1 VLKVL
6 GKSVLFLGLWLFGC
20 GVAQSCEVGE
30 VELFLCPTKAAPRGI
45 ILCGQVG
52 EGDQT
57 WRGIRFMQA
66 TGKGEILEFPNSAD
80 PGPAQLSFSHRVV
93 AKRYEMNERFT
104 IGKDAYTLY
113 YRDAQLDSEGKT
125 KDLPEARV
133 EIRNP
138 KGGLLKTVQCTAK
151 PVAYFRE
158 MREASLCDETPL
170 LAGANC
176 FGKAPDVFVKEKPAD
191 KKKRHRRRK
200 R

>member
-1 VLKVL
+1 MVVEKFVF
-6 GKSVLFLGLWLFGC
+6 VLGLWLFGC
-20 GVAQSCEVGE
+20 GWAQACEVGE
-30 VELFLCPTKAAPRGI
+30 VELFSCPTKVSPKGI
-45 ILCGQVG
+45 SLCGQIG
-52 EGDQT
+52 EADKT
-57 WRGIRFMQA
+57 WRGIRYVQA
-66 TGKGEILEFPNSAD
+66 LYADKFIEFPNSAD

-93 AKRYEMNERFT
+93 AKRYEINERFT

-133 EIRNP
+133 EIRNA
-138 KGGLLKTVQCTAK
+138 KGGLVKTVQCTAK

-176 FGKAPDVFVKEKPAD
+176 FGRAPDVFVKEKQAD
-191 KKKRHRRRK
+191 KKKRHRRR
-200 R
+200 RG

>member
-45 ILCGQVG
+45 VLCGQVG

-66 TGKGEILEFPNSAD
+66 TGKGEILEFPNSTD

-93 AKRYEMNERFT
+93 AKRYEMNERFA
-104 IGKDAYTLY
+104 IGKNDYTLY
-113 YRDAQLDSEGKT
+113 YRDPQLDSEGKT

-133 EIRNP
+133 EIRNQ
-138 KGGLLKTVQCTAK
+138 KGGLLKSVQCTAK

-158 MREASLCDETPL
+158 IREASLCDEKPL
-170 LAGANC
+170 LDGANC
-176 FGKAPDVFVKEKPAD
+176 FGKAPDVFVKSAD
-191 KKKRHRRRK
+191 KKTKRRK
-200 R
+200 KKG

>member
-1 VLKVL
+1 MVF
-6 GKSVLFLGLWLFGC
+6 GKSVFILGLWLLGC
-20 GVAQSCEVGE
+20 GMAQGCEVGE
-30 VELFLCPTKAAPRGI
+30 VELFSCPTKASPKGI
-45 ILCGQVG
+45 SLCGQIG
-52 EGDQT
+52 EADKT
-57 WRGIRFMQA
+57 WRGIRYVQA
-66 TGKGEILEFPNSAD
+66 IYADKFIEFPNSTD

-104 IGKDAYTLY
+104 IGRDAYTLY
-113 YRDAQLDSEGKT
+113 YRDAQLNSEGKT

-133 EIRNP
+133 EIRNA

-176 FGKAPDVFVKEKPAD
+176 FGKAPDVFVKSTD
-191 KKKRHRRRK
+191 KKSKRRK
-200 R
+200 KKA

>member
-1 VLKVL
+1 MVM
-6 GKSVLFLGLWLFGC
+6 GKSVLILGLWLFGC
-20 GVAQSCEVGE
+20 GLAQACEVGE
-30 VELFLCPTKAAPRGI
+30 VELFSCPTKASPKGI
-45 ILCGQVG
+45 SLCGQVG
-52 EGDQT
+52 EGDNT
-57 WRGIRFMQA
+57 WRGIRFVQA
-66 TGKGEILEFPNSAD
+66 IYKDKALEFPNSAEI
-80 PGPAQLSFSHRVV
+80 GPSQLSFSHRVV
-93 AKRYEMNERFT
+93 AKRYEMNERFS

-133 EIRNP
+133 EIRNA

-176 FGKAPDVFVKEKPAD
+176 FGKAPDVFVKEKQAD

-200 R
+200 A

>member
-1 VLKVL
+1 M
-6 GKSVLFLGLWLFGC
+6 GKSIFVVGLWLFGC
-20 GVAQSCEVGE
+20 GWAQACEVGE
-30 VELFLCPTKAAPRGI
+30 VELFSCPTKASPKGI
-45 ILCGQVG
+45 LLCGQIG
-52 EGDQT
+52 EADKT
-57 WRGIRFMQA
+57 WRGIRYVQA
-66 TGKGEILEFPNSAD
+66 IYADKFIEFPNSAD

-133 EIRNP
+133 EIRNA
-138 KGGLLKTVQCTAK
+138 KGGLIKTVQCTAK

-176 FGKAPDVFVKEKPAD
+176 FGKAPDVFVKSTD
-191 KKKRHRRRK
+191 KKSKRRK
-200 R
+200 KKA